1 MAKKSKEIIQLL
13 FPEYQIKA
21 CVDERGFI
29 AKKQQSTN
37 YAQKSTQTFNKGNVQ
52 QQSAPASAP
61 LQQVSRTST
70 SSVAP
75 MQSVSTSVKTH
86 TPSKEE
92 TKAVSRAV
100 DAFDGLSNE
109 LKKYWVGSDNDRNS
123 LCKAFQRPY
132 VKGFDNTKPKNAI
145 LVLGA
150 ESRGKVYAVR
160 CITELLKEKKVFRY
174 APIATIDMVDYVADS
189 SNALFLSDLFKAL
202 NTNTETV
209 VFENIDK
216 ASLGQLD
223 IIYQLLT
230 EGTYKLSKRYMVN
243 NGSLVE
249 ATGILNTELVS
260 EIATNGKF
268 FVMTSVLSQ
277 SKIISILGNKIVKEL
292 GDIITLDP
300 IGEGQVKD
308 LAYTLCVNLVAKCKK
323 NLHIDIEFDNQIVEA
338 LSQKYNASQGVKG
351 LENHIDDHL
360 YETLSEMKL
369 QEILWDDESAKLTY
383 EDGYCVVLKG
393 GEVIKTSSYL
403 RNYNAMELEEARKEL
418 EQVIGL
424 AKVKEYVL
432 NLETNYKVQKMRE
445 GKGLK
450 KSDISMHMIFVGN
463 PGTGK
468 TTIARIVAK
477 YLKAI
482 GVLTSGHLCEVTR
495 ADLVGQYAGHTAVK
509 TTEVINSA
517 VGGVLFIDEA
527 YSLCRDK
534 NDAFGLEAIDA
545 LVKGMEDNRDDL
557 VVILAGYEDE
567 MQEFLKA
574 NSGLKSRFPNVV
586 HFEDYSVDEMCAIA
600 KVTAASKGYKIDD
613 GCIEGLIHQFE
624 KHQIKGKNDG
634 GNGRLVRNLIE
645 AAVLNQSKR
654 IINDVGA
661 DMELLLKEDFGFDK
675 VVEFDLEKSLAEV
688 IGMEEVKKFI
698 RTQYTMLQANKRR
711 KKANIDV
718 DTTQSLNMI
727 FAGNPGTGKTT
738 MARIVADMFHS
749 MDILKSGQLV
759 EVDKGGLVAQ
769 YVGQTA
775 KKTEEVFKSALGGV
789 LFIDEAYSI
798 TNDGSSFG
806 QECIDTLV
814 KLIEDYRGEIVVI
827 LAGYSKEMK
836 DFMKSNSGLES
847 RFPLFVEFPDYS
859 ASELY
864 QISLKMI
871 HARGFRM
878 DLDGQKAFENEII
891 DQKQYATENSGNGRM
906 VRNLIDEI
914 IRKQSVRVIEENV
927 EHEETNLIKPV
938 DIRGEDKLKNFDLEK
953 ELSGIIGL
961 TSVKDFVR
969 TQYRMCLATEK
980 RRKADLKVDTTQS
993 LNMIF
998 AGNPGTGKTTI
1009 ARVVAEMFKSMGILK
1024 KGQLIETDK
1033 TGLIAEYVGQT
1044 AKKTEDVFKSAIGG
1058 VLFIDEAYSITNDGS
1073 SFGQECIDTLVKLI
1087 EDHKG
1092 ELIVILA
1099 GYSKEMNDF
1108 MKANSGLES
1117 RFPLRIDFP
1126 DYSASELYEICKQMI
1141 AGRGFSLAEGSDKL
1155 IEEEIQKLK
1164 RHATASSGNGR
1175 MVRNFVESV
1184 IRRQSSRIATE
1195 DISGNELTM
1204 ILPVDIKAAETLVDG
1219 FDLEAELAKV
1229 IGLDSVKKYIRS
1241 LNARLKLQAERK
1253 KAGLKTDSTQTMHM
1267 IFAGNPGTG
1276 KTMMARTVANVLYNM
1291 NVIQSNKLIE
1301 TDRSGLVAGY
1311 VGQTAIKTREVIET
1325 ALGGVLFI
1333 DEAYALA
1340 QGGDNDFGQEAIDTL
1355 VKMMDDNRDRLV
1367 VILAGYSDDMNKF
1380 LDKNAGLHSRF
1391 ANIIE
1396 FPDYSTDELM
1406 QIADGFYSEQGYVLS
1421 ETGKVLLRQKLEVA
1435 KTNKQFGNGRYVRNV
1450 FERSLNNQALR
1461 LSNLTEYT
1469 KEALVTITEEDI
1481 KEA

>member
-1 MAKKSKEIIQLL
+1 MAKKSKELIQLL

-29 AKKQQSTN
+29 AKNQQRTN
-37 YAQKSTQTFNKGNVQ
+37 YAQKSAQTFGRGNVQ
-52 QQSAPASAP
+52 QQTAPASAQ
-61 LQQVSRTST
+61 LQRGAGINTATATPVQ
-70 SSVAP
+70 
-75 MQSVSTSVKTH
+75 SVKTPVKTY

-92 TKAVSRAV
+92 TKAASRAT

-132 VKGFDNTKPKNAI
+132 VKGFDNVKPKNAI
-145 LVLGA
+145 LVLGS

-174 APIATIDMVDYVADS
+174 APVATMDMSEYTADS
-189 SNALFLSDLFKAL
+189 SNTLFLSDLFKAL

-209 VFENIDK
+209 VFENVDK
-216 ASLGQLD
+216 SSLGQLD
-223 IIYQLLT
+223 IIYQLLA

-249 ATGILNTELVS
+249 ATGVLNTELVS
-260 EIATNGKF
+260 EIVTNGKF
-268 FVMTSVLSQ
+268 FVMTSILPQ
-277 SKIISILGNKIVKEL
+277 TKIISVLGNKIVKEL
-292 GDIITLDP
+292 GDIIALDS

-323 NLHIDIEFDNQIVEA
+323 NLHINIEFDDQIVEA
-338 LSQKYNASQGVKG
+338 LSRKYNAAQGVKG
-351 LENHIDDHL
+351 LEDHIDDHL

-383 EDGYCVVLKG
+383 DDGYCVVLKG

-403 RNYNAMELEEARKEL
+403 KNFNALELEEARKEL

-424 AKVKEYVL
+424 VKVKEYVL

-482 GVLTSGHLCEVTR
+482 GVLSSGHLCEVTR

-509 TTEVINSA
+509 TTEVINGA

-534 NDAFGLEAIDA
+534 NDSFGLEAIDA

-567 MQEFLKA
+567 MQEFLKS
-574 NSGLKSRFPNVV
+574 NSGLKSRFPNTV
-586 HFEDYSVDEMCAIA
+586 HFEDYTVDEMLAIA
-600 KVTAASKGYKIDD
+600 KVTAASKGYKIDADCED
-613 GCIEGLIHQFE
+613 GLVHQIE

-634 GNGRLVRNLIE
+634 GNGRLIRNLIE
-645 AAVLNQSKR
+645 AAVLNQSQR
-654 IINDVGA
+654 IVNDSSA
-661 DMELLLKEDFGFDK
+661 DMELLCKADFGFDK

-698 RTQYTMLQANKRR
+698 RTQYTMLQANKKR

-738 MARIVADMFHS
+738 MARIVADMFYS
-749 MDILKSGQLV
+749 MDILKSGQLG

-836 DFMKSNSGLES
+836 DFMKANSGLES

-859 ASELY
+859 AGELY
-864 QISLKMI
+864 QIGLKMI

-878 DLDGQKAFENEII
+878 DLEGQKAFENEII

-914 IRKQSVRVIEENV
+914 IRKQSVRVVEENV
-927 EHEETNLIKPV
+927 EHEETNLIKPQ
-938 DIRGEDKLKNFDLEK
+938 DIKGEDKLKNFDLEK

-980 RRKADLKVDTTQS
+980 RRKADIKVDTTQS

-1009 ARVVAEMFKSMGILK
+1009 ARVVADMFKSMGILK
-1024 KGQLIETDK
+1024 KGQLVETDK
-1033 TGLIAEYVGQT
+1033 AGLIAEYVGQT
-1044 AKKTEDVFKSAIGG
+1044 AKKTEEVFKSAIGG
-1058 VLFIDEAYSITNDGS
+1058 ILFIDEAYSITNDGS

-1099 GYSKEMNDF
+1099 GYSEEMKDF

-1126 DYSASELYEICKQMI
+1126 DYSASELYEISKQMI
-1141 AGRGFSLAEGSDKL
+1141 AGRGFSLAEGSDNI
-1155 IEEEIQKLK
+1155 IEEEIQLLK

-1195 DISGNELTM
+1195 DISGSDLTT
-1204 ILPVDIKAAETLVDG
+1204 ILPVDIRASEAVVEG

-1241 LNARLKLQAERK
+1241 LNARLKLQEERK

-1340 QGGDNDFGQEAIDTL
+1340 QGGENDFGQEAIDTL

-1367 VILAGYSDDMNKF
+1367 VILAGYSDDMNRF

-1406 QIADGFYSEQGYVLS
+1406 QIADGFYLEQGYVLS
-1421 ETGKVLLRQKLEVA
+1421 EDGKVLLRQKLEVA

-1469 KEALVTITEEDI
+1469 KEALVTIAEEDI